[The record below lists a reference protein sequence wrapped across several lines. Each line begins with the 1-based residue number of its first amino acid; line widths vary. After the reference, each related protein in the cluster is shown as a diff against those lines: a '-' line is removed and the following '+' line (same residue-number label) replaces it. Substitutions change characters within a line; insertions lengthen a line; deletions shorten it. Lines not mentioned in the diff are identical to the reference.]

1 MQKEAHRHFPRLGMR
16 VGKTLLSVFLVACTY
31 HYLFGGRNA
40 CFACIGAV
48 YAMGNHFHE
57 GFKFGFNRFVGTL
70 FGGLIVIPFYWL
82 YYNQPFG
89 LPQEIYLVLGLL
101 CLLHL
106 HIWSGATTAIQP
118 GAVIYFVVL
127 FTQPVSGY
135 IPYTIARVIDTGVG
149 AAFSLVLNLLL
160 PSRLDKRRGFDLKHT
175 LYNVGKRVTSD
186 RNRSVTLFL
195 QRKMTPFKR
204 SHFF

>member
-106 HIWSGATTAIQP
+106 HI
-118 GAVIYFVVL
+118 
-127 FTQPVSGY
+127 
-135 IPYTIARVIDTGVG
+135 
-149 AAFSLVLNLLL
+149 
-160 PSRLDKRRGFDLKHT
+160 
-175 LYNVGKRVTSD
+175 
-186 RNRSVTLFL
+186 
-195 QRKMTPFKR
+195 
-204 SHFF
+204 